1 MWKSR
6 ESYVPIH
13 GSGPWPDVNTGAPTA
28 RSAPSIAPLLKV
40 TEDMVCRED
49 GTLIFDQ
56 PGGRVYLALRVFNFC
71 V

>member
-6 ESYVPIH
+6 ELYVPIH
-13 GSGPWPDVNTGAPTA
+13 GSGPWPDTRAPIA

-49 GTLIFDQ
+49 GTLMFDCEACNTYDNK
-56 PGGRVYLALRVFNFC
+56 RRTE
-71 V
+71 